1 MKAYLTLS
9 EKSITTRNTK
19 FVACNQS
26 NTESEQGKRSSYHG
40 QGWMEGKKI
49 LEKVSAIRE
58 DKAKKEQAKK
68 ERKCQQNS
76 KLRHSLNV
84 RKNTHVARMLV
95 LQPIF

>member
-26 NTESEQGKRSSYHG
+26 NTESEQGKRSSYP
-40 QGWMEGKKI
+40 WMEGKKI
-49 LEKVSAIRE
+49 LEKASAIRE
-58 DKAKKEQAKK
+58 GKAKKEQAKK